1 MKYSRRNLG
10 ETVDHNARDFER
22 PLGFRAR
29 IGYAAVAFVTEV
41 VPAAFYR
48 MAPEGLSLAC
58 LTIQRQGGRGGN
70 TAELDRIFDDVVKAG
85 RDLARAG
92 VDLVVLGGRP
102 VILRRGMAGA
112 EALLAELSHELG
124 VPVLSDATAQASAYK
139 ALGSRKIA
147 TAHPFGAEENPRH
160 EAMIEE
166 LGFTAAGAMGLGS
179 TRVAL
184 ASCAPITA
192 WDLGRKML
200 QAHPEADTLLLP
212 CPHWDV
218 VDVIQPLENALGVHV
233 VSNFQAT
240 LWHALATLGIT
251 DPIPGYGRL
260 LGEFPLP

>member
-1 MKYSRRNLG
+1 MNR
-10 ETVDHNARDFER
+10 NARDFAD
-22 PLGFRAR
+22 PLGYRAR

-48 MAPEGLSLAC
+48 MAPDGVSLAC

-70 TAELDRIFDDVVKAG
+70 VEELDRIFDDVVKAG

-92 VDLVVLGGRP
+92 VDLVILGGRP

-112 EALLAELSHELG
+112 EALLAELSGELG
-124 VPVLSDATAQASAYK
+124 VPVLSDATAQARAYK
-139 ALGSRKIA
+139 ALQSRKIA
-147 TAHPFGAEENPRH
+147 TAHPFGEDENPRH

-166 LGFTAAGAMGLGS
+166 LGFTPAGAMGLGS

-184 ASCAPITA
+184 ASCAPQTA
-192 WDLGRKML
+192 LDLGGKVL
-200 QAHPEADTLLLP
+200 KAHPEADTLLLP

-218 VDVIQPLENALGVHV
+218 VDVIQPLEDTFGVKV

-240 LWHALATLGIT
+240 LWDALATLGIT

-260 LGEFPLP
+260 LGEFPKP